1 MRTRRR
7 FEKRQRA
14 VVKMSI
20 SGITLLKSIEE
31 FRAHP
36 YDDQTGED
44 IDVWVPGA
52 TVGFGHLIKESEWPE
67 FCGRKIGHSE
77 GDRIFEKDLEPFE
90 LCVAD
95 AIDKSSRLGEH
106 EFDALV
112 ILAFNIGQRGFKSSS
127 VLKLV
132 NDENAITSYD
142 SLESAWMAWNKS
154 QGKVMRG
161 LINRRTA
168 EWRMYSDGIYERW

>member
-1 MRTRRR
+1 M
-7 FEKRQRA
+7 
-14 VVKMSI
+14 KMSI
-20 SGITLLKSIEE
+20 SGITLLKSVEE

-67 FCGRKIGHSE
+67 FCGREIGHSE
-77 GDRIFEKDLEPFE
+77 GDRIFEKDLAPFE
-90 LCVAD
+90 CCVED
-95 AIDKSSRLGEH
+95 AIDELKVLSEH

-112 ILAFNIGQRGFKSSS
+112 MLSFNIGQSGFKSSS

-132 NDENAITSYD
+132 NDENANTSYS
-142 SLESAWMAWNKS
+142 SLEDAWFAWNKS

-161 LINRRTA
+161 LINRRAA
-168 EWRMYSDGIYERW
+168 EWRMYSHGIYDRW